1 MQTFEELKRKLSA
14 TEDMRSVVRTMKSM
28 AAVNIRQYEKAVE
41 SLGDYAE
48 VVEMGLSVLLREKSA
63 VREVSGREQ
72 KGFGAVLFGSDQG
85 MCGQFND
92 NVIAFF
98 EKHLSEIGF
107 DRRDV
112 HVLALGMKAAGIL
125 KAKGFAVDERH
136 EVPASVN
143 GINDS
148 TRKIWMKIL
157 QWRSESGIGEVFL
170 FYNQPKSKAAYD
182 PVSIRLL
189 PTDKKWLD
197 SLVRKKWES
206 RSIPIFTMKWDDLFG
221 ALLRQYLYIN
231 IYRAFAESLNSE
243 NAARLAAMQVAEK
256 NIEERIAELTTQY
269 NLQRQGSITSEL
281 LDIIS
286 GFEALSAERR

>member
-48 VVEMGLSVLLREKSA
+48 VVEMGLSVLLKEKSA
-63 VREVSGREQ
+63 VGEGFAQ
-72 KGFGAVLFGSDQG
+72 TGKGIGAALFGSDQG
-85 MCGQFND
+85 MCGQFNE
-92 NVIAFF
+92 NVITFM
-98 EKHLSEIGF
+98 EKHLSDMGLE
-107 DRRDV
+107 RRDIN
-112 HVLALGMKAAGIL
+112 VLALGMKAAGIL
-125 KAKGFAVDERH
+125 KTKGFAVDERH

-143 GINDS
+143 GINES

-157 QWRSESGIGEVFL
+157 QWRSESGIGEVYL

-182 PVSIRLL
+182 PVSVRLL
-189 PTDKKWLD
+189 PIDKKWLD
-197 SLVRKKWES
+197 LLLERKWES
-206 RSIPIFTMKWDDLFG
+206 RSIPLFTMNWDELFG
-221 ALLRQYLYIN
+221 ALLRQYLYIS

-243 NAARLAAMQVAEK
+243 NAARLSAMQVAEK
-256 NIEERIAELTTQY
+256 NIEERIAELTSQY

-286 GFEALSAERR
+286 GFEALSTQSR